1 MKRLLST
8 LLCIIVIT
16 LGTHAQ
22 IDEVVSQINK
32 DGGWNPSSRWLQNK
46 EIAERYLMRINE
58 FTTSDAQWAQRD
70 LNEDHEQA
78 QKILQV
84 RDQLI
89 GKTKKVKKQDKILSK
104 YFNDVSQARQA
115 FAQADTTEMC
125 YQLLSGALDGVINHT
140 ITRKMPSGALT
151 YFRHSISN
159 GYAGTHDETIL
170 EKKEGKGRLAIN
182 MKNMRMNPEDKNK
195 EPVWVEVEDSVFQ
208 RVRDM
213 AETGLL
219 YDVNH
224 YYSPSVDIMD
234 ASNWSMDFKFD
245 GGSISSSGYASGPDH
260 SDCLHDILRYLFV
273 VYKEHGGSLGED
285 MH

>member
-1 MKRLLST
+1 MKRFLST
-8 LLCIIVIT
+8 LFCTVMLTI
-16 LGTHAQ
+16 GAQAQ
-22 IDEVVSQINK
+22 IDEVVNQINK
-32 DGGWNPSSRWLQNK
+32 DGGWTPRSRWLQNK
-46 EIAERYLMRINE
+46 EMAERYLMRIHE
-58 FTTSDAQWAQRD
+58 FTISDAQWAQRD
-70 LNEDHEQA
+70 LDEDHEQA
-78 QKILQV
+78 VKVLQV

-125 YQLLSGALDGVINHT
+125 YQLLSRALDGMINRT
-140 ITRKMPSGALT
+140 ITSKMPSGALT
-151 YFRHSISN
+151 YFHHSVSN
-159 GYAGTHDETIL
+159 GFAGTHDETIL

-182 MKNMRMNPEDKNK
+182 MKNMRMNLDDRDK

-219 YDVNH
+219 YDVNR
-224 YYSPSVDIMD
+224 YYSPSIEIMD

-245 GGSISSSGYASGPDH
+245 GGSISSSGYATGPDH
-260 SDCLHDILRYLFV
+260 SNCLHAILRYLFGI
-273 VYKEHGGSLGED
+273 YKEHGGSLGED
-285 MH
+285 IR

>member
-32 DGGWNPSSRWLQNK
+32 DGGWTPSSRWLQNK
-46 EIAERYLMRINE
+46 EIAKRYLMRIHE
-58 FTTSDAQWAQRD
+58 FTTSDAQWVQRD

-104 YFNDVSQARQA
+104 YFNNVSQAHQA

-260 SDCLHDILRYLFV
+260 SDSLHDILRYLFV